1 MAVHTIA
8 YRRSAIK
15 MKIDCYVHTDKLQ
28 MLELGEKHGI
38 TGEALEYFKFAGCE
52 VKLTMDV
59 NTLTGEAKI
68 VAVDGKEL
76 QL

>member
-1 MAVHTIA
+1 
-8 YRRSAIK
+8 
-15 MKIDCYVHTDKLQ
+15 